1 MSRIPKPQ
9 EIYRHFKGNLY
20 QIITLAEN
28 SETGEAMVIY
38 QALYGEFKVYAR
50 PLEMFISKV
59 DREKYPDVEQE
70 QRFALQETAVVY
82 AGALDISAETQESSG
97 ENTKGASGLYESA
110 MISERNP
117 AEETACQ
124 EQNVD
129 SEETACQEQNLAS
142 AETAYQEQSLASE
155 EMTLDPLVWEFLD
168 ADSHE
173 KRLNILSALHH
184 RITDS
189 MITTMAI
196 ACDIEV
202 ADGDLEERYQQLR
215 NCLLMLDRFEIR
227 RK

>member
-70 QRFALQETAVVY
+70 YRFALQETAVVY
-82 AGALDISAETQESSG
+82 AGALDISAEEVSAETQESSG
-97 ENTKGASGLYESA
+97 ENTKVALGLYESA

-117 AEETACQ
+117 AEESAGK
-124 EQNVD
+124 
-129 SEETACQEQNLAS
+129 AQNLAS

-227 RK
+227 RKY